1 MQDQIRDVLAAHGRM
16 AVDPREVDAK
26 ADLYELGLTSHASVD
41 VMLALE
47 DEFDIEFPEEV
58 LKKSTFESDP
68 QHRAGDRRPGQV
80 GCLMPTAPASPVG
93 ELPCCR
99 DDYGD
104 HVITLPSDVDG
115 RRVRVGCDV
124 MAVEEVQDS
133 LDAFGDRYLRKVFT
147 DERNRRLPGPQPG
160 TRLAARFAAKEAVIK
175 AFAEPGMPFPLRE
188 IEVTR
193 DGPLPVLRLSGTI
206 AERAT
211 QRLAEFV
218 FVAFARRLP
227 CDGRCCG
234 GLPSR
239 GG

>member
-1 MQDQIRDVLAAHGRM
+1 
-16 AVDPREVDAK
+16 
-26 ADLYELGLTSHASVD
+26 
-41 VMLALE
+41 
-47 DEFDIEFPEEV
+47 
-58 LKKSTFESDP
+58 
-68 QHRAGDRRPGQV
+68 
-80 GCLMPTAPASPVG
+80 MPTAPASPVG
-93 ELPCCR
+93 ELSCCH

-147 DERNRRLPGPQPG
+147 TSEIDDCRGRNRAQ
-160 TRLAARFAAKEAVIK
+160 RLAARFAAKEAVIK

-206 AERAT
+206 AERA
-211 QRLAEFV
+211 AE
-218 FVAFARRLP
+218 
-227 CDGRCCG
+227 
-234 GLPSR
+234 R
-239 GG
+239 GWLSSSLTLSHADCHAMAVVVVVCSPTGSE